1 MLQLGVDL
9 GRLGKQCT
17 SEQAMMRQDGTL
29 PIMLRMRLLSSGPKV
44 KKLDWSFHKLPVVHY
59 IVETLNQLTEAQES
73 CR

>member
-1 MLQLGVDL
+1 
-9 GRLGKQCT
+9 
-17 SEQAMMRQDGTL
+17 MRQDGTSRTL